1 METVEKIKHFRQ
13 LQHLTQEQMAEQLC
27 ISPNTYGSI
36 ERGET
41 ELSVPRLIRIA
52 QIFQI
57 PPSVLLDSFSDQFIF
72 NSIGDNSN
80 KNSQHLYTNASIEQ
94 LKSKYEIEKQQI
106 IIEQKDKEIAHLNKI
121 ISLLEEK
128 NNG

>member
-1 METVEKIKHFRQ
+1 MTQDQLAEK
-13 LQHLTQEQMAEQLC
+13 LD
-27 ISPNTYGSI
+27 ISPNAYGSI

-57 PPSVLLDSFSDQFIF
+57 HPSILFNFNQDRLIF
-72 NSIGDNSN
+72 NSFIHVSESSN
-80 KNSQHLYTNASIEQ
+80 NIQHLYTSTSIEQ
-94 LKSKYEIEKQQI
+94 LKSKYELEKQQI
-106 IIEQKDKEIAHLNKI
+106 IIEQKENEITHLNKI